1 MPVLG
6 KVGIVDAG
14 TYEAS
19 KTYNSGMFV
28 LYNGSTW
35 LAIKDNLVGVTPEE
49 GANWKYLARGF
60 AAELL
65 SLITAID
72 TEGLLGSQGEQV
84 TGQALMDEL
93 ADRVATKLVEK
104 TMLSNVQV
112 NDQNK
117 VPTSALAYSMQEA
130 IDQINSDFVGYINTQ
145 RTIHTFENSVPY
157 TATENCI
164 VAGKINL
171 KQGSTCHVWLGAVS
185 IGSYSAPT
193 DSNMYITIYVPLKAG
208 QAISIN
214 PSIEPAEFLV
224 KAYGLL

>member
-1 MPVLG
+1 MAAPEGYVALDLIGFTDKGDYAAGTAYVKNDLVHSDNRIYLSLQDNNVGNALPVLPATETTYWKLWLSG
-6 KVGIVDAG
+6 GSDNLDDLTAKDTSNLMGTGAGQVVVAQALIDAM
-14 TYEAS
+14 AS
-19 KTYNSGMFV
+19 K
-28 LYNGSTW
+28 
-35 LAIKDNLVGVTPEE
+35 I
-49 GANWKYLARGF
+49 
-60 AAELL
+60 
-65 SLITAID
+65 
-72 TEGLLGSQGEQV
+72 
-84 TGQALMDEL
+84 
-93 ADRVATKLVEK
+93 
-104 TMLSNVQV
+104 VQ
-112 NDQNK
+112 Q
-117 VPTSALAYSMQEA
+117 
-130 IDQINSDFVGYINTQ
+130 NSDFVGYINTQ

>member
-65 SLITAID
+65 S
-72 TEGLLGSQGEQV
+72 
-84 TGQALMDEL
+84 
-93 ADRVATKLVEK
+93 
-104 TMLSNVQV
+104 V
-112 NDQNK
+112 N
-117 VPTSALAYSMQEA
+117 
-130 IDQINSDFVGYINTQ
+130 F
-145 RTIHTFENSVPY
+145 
-157 TATENCI
+157 
-164 VAGKINL
+164 
-171 KQGSTCHVWLGAVS
+171 TCV
-185 IGSYSAPT
+185 
-193 DSNMYITIYVPLKAG
+193 
-208 QAISIN
+208 AISSQIIA
-214 PSIEPAEFLV
+214 PLTSSRI
-224 KAYGLL
+224 

>member
-117 VPTSALAYSMQEA
+117 VPTSALAYSMQQA
-130 IDQINSDFVGYINTQ
+130 IDQQNSDLNNKFPLDKLYPFSGTYQFDSDGKAIL
-145 RTIHTFENSVPY
+145 TFTRPLAHQYLAILTSGTVSLGLE
-157 TATENCI
+157 
-164 VAGKINL
+164 
-171 KQGSTCHVWLGAVS
+171 GSTVNGTTLVNVS
-185 IGSYSAPT
+185 YANQSVYVSGI
-193 DSNMYITIYVPLKAG
+193 IYCV
-208 QAISIN
+208 
-214 PSIEPAEFLV
+214 
-224 KAYGLL
+224 Y